1 MKQRLPLARTDLVW
15 CCPERPVNHYVL
27 PFSHVILDLVLV
39 RYEREA
45 EVHYLY
51 LSMRYIH
58 DPQLINGSRS
68 KFLLVVHDIY
78 FL

>member
-15 CCPERPVNHYVL
+15 CCPELPVNHYVL

-45 EVHYLY
+45 DIADCPVEKV
-51 LSMRYIH
+51 LSE
-58 DPQLINGSRS
+58 LSKGRS
-68 KFLLVVHDIY
+68 Y
-78 FL
+78 

>member
-39 RYEREA
+39 RYERRADVGLRFA
-45 EVHYLY
+45 ESLPRMGYPESLKEYNYGYHT
-51 LSMRYIH
+51 LS
-58 DPQLINGSRS
+58 S
-68 KFLLVVHDIY
+68 F
-78 FL
+78 

>member
-39 RYEREA
+39 RYERGA
-45 EVHYLY
+45 EVRNPFRQ
-51 LSMRYIH
+51 SSWEVMIK
-58 DPQLINGSRS
+58 DTAIKPKGSG
-68 KFLLVVHDIY
+68 HDIV
-78 FL
+78 

>member
-1 MKQRLPLARTDLVW
+1 MSVSGTELTNLK
-15 CCPERPVNHYVL
+15 
-27 PFSHVILDLVLV
+27 V